1 MMDEL
6 WVAVCA
12 LIVWAAMLTEHN
24 PEFEAEWRR
33 HTRTRTSRRR

>member
-1 MMDEL
+1 MDEL

-24 PEFEAEWRR
+24 PEDHKWSTAAIRK
-33 HTRTRTSRRR
+33 SRRRKR